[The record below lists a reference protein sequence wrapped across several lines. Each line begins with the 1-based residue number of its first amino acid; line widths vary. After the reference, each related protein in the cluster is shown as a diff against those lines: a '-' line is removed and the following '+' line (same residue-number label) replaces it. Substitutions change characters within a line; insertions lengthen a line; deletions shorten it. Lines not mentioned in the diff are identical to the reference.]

1 MNQILKFQTQKKGQ
15 PLAEVPVGSC
25 VAFYQFSKG
34 SSPKWDSRGW
44 VVSNIQTNEISP
56 IQYVIQLERGHKKGL
71 WKPTSKH
78 FGEMVSRSRQHILPI
93 RLKTSACFD
102 LLTLILS
109 SCHFPLCNQWQI
121 ETTVLSMRHIVLKQ
135 WIHGHR

>member
-1 MNQILKFQTQKKGQ
+1 MSLGNYRWNFSGTTDEITCNGFHTWGCLVFVLDEANQSGRT
-15 PLAEVPVGSC
+15 C
-25 VAFYQFSKG
+25 
-34 SSPKWDSRGW
+34 SPKWDSRGW

-78 FGEMVSRSRQHILPI
+78 FGEMVRRSRQYILPI

-102 LLTLILS
+102 LLGLMLS
-109 SCHFPLCNQWQI
+109 SCQYFSL
-121 ETTVLSMRHIVLKQ
+121 R
-135 WIHGHR
+135 